1 MHVVTER
8 QSHLQTAVLRK
19 AHLQTAVLRKVN
31 QIRWRTKG
39 DGSTVQWLKNPVSSN
54 REKHCLIPGKGCSLT
69 DPKRWHEVAGILVQ
83 V

>member
-8 QSHLQTAVLRK
+8 QS
-19 AHLQTAVLRKVN
+19 HLQTAVLRKVN

>member
-8 QSHLQTAVLRK
+8 QSHLQTAVLTQ
-19 AHLQTAVLRKVN
+19 LS
-31 QIRWRTKG
+31 QIRWLTKG
-39 DGSTVQWLKNPVSSN
+39 DGSTTQRLKNPVSSN
-54 REKHCLIPGKGCSLT
+54 REKHCFIPGKGCSLT